1 MELGE
6 TLNNYA
12 LAAVADG
19 NITWADINNA
29 LSHTL
34 PFIFRLGL
42 LDPPSQVP
50 YSGLG
55 DKDVDTAEARQ
66 LALEAAL
73 QSIVLLRNDPSTVS
87 PNGPGTTVLPL
98 SLGGLAGKTVAVV
111 GPNAD
116 AAWVM
121 LANYHGQNTV
131 STDHTPLKAIQV
143 RSVPWPR

>member
-34 PFIFRLGL
+34 PFVFRLGL
-42 LDPPSQVP
+42 IDPQAQVP

-55 DKDVDTAEARQ
+55 PADVDTAAARQ
-66 LALEAAL
+66 LALEAAR
-73 QSIVLLRNDPSTVS
+73 QSIVLLRNDPAAAS
-87 PNGPGTTVLPL
+87 PNGPGTPVLPL
-98 SLGGLAGKTVAVV
+98 SLTALAGKKIAVV

-121 LANYHGQNTV
+121 LANYHGTNTL
-131 STDHTPLKAIQV
+131 SNSHTPLKALEV
-143 RSVPWPR
+143 GRASH